1 MDADSSFINIVL
13 ADDDTDEVF
22 IFELALK
29 KLPFRFKL
37 RHAPNGED
45 LKQLLAETVPDIL
58 FLDVYMPGKGG
69 LDTITEIRK
78 DIRYDALPVII
89 YTSDRSEK
97 YIDATY
103 RHGANFCLEKTG
115 SISELANKLRH
126 VFSFDWKTQLVY
138 PDKADYVI

>member
-1 MDADSSFINIVL
+1 MNTDSSFINIVL
-13 ADDDTDEVF
+13 AEDDTDEVF

-29 KLPFRFKL
+29 KLSFHFKL
-37 RHAPNGED
+37 RHAVNSDE
-45 LKQLLAETVPDIL
+45 LEQLLGETVPDIL
-58 FLDVYMPGKGG
+58 FLDVYMPGRDG
-69 LDTITEIRK
+69 LASISEIRK

-97 YIDATY
+97 YIEETY

-115 SISELANKLRH
+115 SIAELANKLRH
-126 VFSFDWKTQLVY
+126 IFSFDWKTQMVY

>member
-1 MDADSSFINIVL
+1 MDTDSSFINIVL

-29 KLPFRFKL
+29 KLSFRFKL
-37 RHAPNGED
+37 RHAVNSEE
-45 LKQLLAETVPDIL
+45 LKQLLGETVPDIL
-58 FLDVYMPGKGG
+58 FLDVYMPGRDG
-69 LDTITEIRK
+69 LASISEIRK

-97 YIDATY
+97 YIEETY
-103 RHGANFCLEKTG
+103 RHGANFCLEKTN
-115 SISELANKLRH
+115 SIAELANKLRH
-126 VFSFDWKTQLVY
+126 IFSFDWKTQMVY